1 MGVQARLGLSRLR
14 LEKAWRR
21 GAWKAATATPQR
33 QGLAQQLY
41 ARRARG
47 VAIKEKR
54 HPSYFIS
61 ARGPPRMFHSG
72 PGLQAFQTENLGR
85 EKPTTRCP
93 GSIRA
98 ECAPQ
103 RDVVFAQRGP
113 FFWSTS
119 GAQEKPHCYWSEKA
133 AFPED
138 AEPGLQQ
145 RRCLS
150 PSRRTASSDAWLC
163 CANLQAVKTPSNS
176 EEKNPNAWLW
186 FRLALKMPS
195 NQRVKRSSGV
205 FLVSPSCKLLASK
218 ASECFPRDQN
228 IKFVLD
234 KCA

>member
-1 MGVQARLGLSRLR
+1 MGVQVRLGLSRLR
-14 LEKAWRR
+14 LENAWRR
-21 GAWKAATATPQR
+21 GAWKAATAAPQR

-41 ARRARG
+41 ARKARG
-47 VAIKEKR
+47 AAIKEKR
-54 HPSYFIS
+54 HPSYFIP

-93 GSIRA
+93 GSVRA

-113 FFWSTS
+113 FFWSAS

-145 RRCLS
+145 RRACPLLGGRL
-150 PSRRTASSDAWLC
+150 P
-163 CANLQAVKTPSNS
+163 QTPGFVVQTS
-176 EEKNPNAWLW
+176 
-186 FRLALKMPS
+186 
-195 NQRVKRSSGV
+195 
-205 FLVSPSCKLLASK
+205 KLLKHPATQRRKTQTPGSGF
-218 ASECFPRDQN
+218 AWR
-228 IKFVLD
+228 
-234 KCA
+234 